1 MAAARL
7 KRGSTTAGPVPAV
20 MRSGTSPTS
29 SGRRTRNSQTGRKP
43 TASAVA
49 PIATQPSR
57 QSPSCMAS
65 WAMIGSTTRPDIW
78 ASVAIEVAR
87 ARRATNQLLSA
98 P

>member
-7 KRGSTTAGPVPAV
+7 KRGSTMAGPAAAE
-20 MRSGTSPTS
+20 MRSGTRPTS

-43 TASAVA
+43 TASAVM
-49 PIATQPSR
+49 PIATQPWR
-57 QSPSCMAS
+57 QPPSCMAS
-65 WAMIGSTTRPDIW
+65 WAMIGSATRPDIC
-78 ASVAIEVAR
+78 ARVAIEVAR